1 MSAETIL
8 LVYMTAG
15 SKDEARSIGRA
26 LVASG
31 LAACVNILDGM
42 TSIYAWEGALQEERE
57 VVFIAKT
64 TAERFAA
71 LEEKVSAMHS
81 YDCPCIVTL
90 PTDGGNRDF
99 LDWIA
104 KQVDGRST
112 GDD

>member
-1 MSAETIL
+1 
-8 LVYMTAG
+8 MTAG

-81 YDCPCIVTL
+81 YDCPCMLAVQVQNGHG
-90 PTDGGNRDF
+90 PF
-99 LDWIA
+99 MDWIRDC
-104 KQVDGRST
+104 VGRDT
-112 GDD
+112 VC